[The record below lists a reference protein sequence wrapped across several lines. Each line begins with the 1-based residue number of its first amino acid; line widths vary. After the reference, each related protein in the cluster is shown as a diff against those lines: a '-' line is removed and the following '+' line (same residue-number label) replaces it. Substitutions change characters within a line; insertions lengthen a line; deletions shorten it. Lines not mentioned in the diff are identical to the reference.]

1 MKEQSQI
8 EIREIERI
16 EEYRAAEELQRE
28 AWGFRD
34 RDVVPL
40 NQLRAARA
48 AGGVVIGAFDD
59 AQLVGFVYGFVGLD
73 GGHTVMHS
81 HMLAVKVK
89 YRGRKLGY
97 QLKLAQRQRTLE
109 LGVKEIT
116 WTFDPLQSLNAYLNF
131 QKLGVIAN
139 RYEVD
144 FYGPS
149 ASSLHQLGTDRL
161 WVNWRLRS
169 QRVNRRVEQTP
180 RFSASDFQNAEP
192 LVLCLKDHSPAKN
205 FLDLTEIELITIQ
218 IPADIDMLQ
227 NEDMA
232 LARHWRE
239 VTREAFLEVLQE
251 GFRVEEFFLPEKKCQ
266 SSGTYVLL
274 RKRKSG

>member
-16 EEYRAAEELQRE
+16 EEFRAAEELQKE
-28 AWGFRD
+28 VWGFRE

-40 NQLRAARA
+40 NQLRAAKA
-48 AGGVVIGAFDD
+48 VGGVLIGAFDD

-73 GGHTVMHS
+73 RGRTVMHS
-81 HMLAVKVK
+81 HMLAVKVG

-109 LGVKEIT
+109 LGVDEIT
-116 WTFDPLQSLNAYLNF
+116 WTFDPLLSLNAYLNF

-161 WVNWRLRS
+161 WVNWKLVS
-169 QRVNRRVEQTP
+169 PRVSRRVEQKI
-180 RFSASDFQNAEP
+180 RLSASDFRNAEP
-192 LVLCLKDHSPAKN
+192 LVRCLKDRTPARN
-205 FLDLTEIELITIQ
+205 LLGPSEIELITIE
-218 IPADIDMLQ
+218 IPVDINVLQ
-227 NEDMA
+227 NEDTE

-251 GFRVEEFFLPEKKCQ
+251 GFRVEEFFLPERKCQ
-266 SSGTYVLL
+266 SPGTYVLV
-274 RKRKSG
+274 RKRELG

>member
-16 EEYRAAEELQRE
+16 EEYRAAEELQKE

-34 RDVVPL
+34 RDIVPL
-40 NQLRAARA
+40 NQLRAAKA
-48 AGGVVIGAFDD
+48 AGGVLMGAFDD

-73 GGHTVMHS
+73 RGRTAMHS
-81 HMLAVKVK
+81 HMLAVKAE

-161 WVNWRLRS
+161 WVNWKLRS
-169 QRVNRRVEQTP
+169 QRVNQRVEQTV
-180 RFSASDFQNAEP
+180 RLSASDFRNAEP
-192 LVLCLKDHSPAKN
+192 LVLCLKDRSPAKN
-205 FLDLTEIELITIQ
+205 FLDLTEIELISIE
-218 IPADIDMLQ
+218 IPVDIDTLQ

-239 VTREAFLEVLQE
+239 VTREAFLEALQE
-251 GFRVEEFFLPEKKCQ
+251 GFRVEEFFLSEKKCE
-266 SSGTYVLL
+266 SPGTYVLL
-274 RKRKSG
+274 RKRGLG